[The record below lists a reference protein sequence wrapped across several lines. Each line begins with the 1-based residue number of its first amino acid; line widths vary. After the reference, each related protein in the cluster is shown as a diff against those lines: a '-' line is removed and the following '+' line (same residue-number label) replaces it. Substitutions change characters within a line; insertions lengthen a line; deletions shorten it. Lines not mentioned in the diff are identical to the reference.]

1 MKFGYIAR
9 QKNIRRIIIITYNS
23 ISLEN
28 FDLARILKFL
38 PGIILGLT
46 VHEFC
51 HAWVA
56 HLCGDSTSKDQ
67 GRVTLNP
74 LKHIDLL
81 GFIFL
86 IFAGFG
92 WAKPVQFN
100 EQNLRD
106 PKTDVIKIA
115 LAGPLSNAVLAMVIS
130 ILFSVYSYVFPISN
144 GFGSQLVSEIFLYTI
159 YINWG
164 LFIFNLIPLPPLDGS
179 HLLFYPLRRYPVLY
193 DSLYKYGSLLL
204 FGLLIAT
211 AVTKIN
217 FLPIMPAIRFLA
229 EGFLSLVGYR

>member
-1 MKFGYIAR
+1 M
-9 QKNIRRIIIITYNS
+9 
-23 ISLEN
+23 EN
-28 FDLARILKFL
+28 FDLVRILKFL

-46 VHEFC
+46 VHEFS
-51 HAWVA
+51 HALVA
-56 HLCGDSTSKDQ
+56 HMCGDSTSKDQ

-74 LKHIDLL
+74 FKHIDLL
-81 GFIFL
+81 GFIML
-86 IFAGFG
+86 IIAGFG

-100 EQNLRD
+100 EHNLHN

-115 LAGPLSNAVLAMVIS
+115 IAGPLSNAVIAMILSVLFS
-130 ILFSVYSYVFPISN
+130 ILSALVPIYSSSGIQVVYEVFH
-144 GFGSQLVSEIFLYTI
+144 YAI

-179 HLLFYPLRRYPVLY
+179 HLLFHQFRRFPVLY
-193 DSLYKYGSLLL
+193 ENLYKYGSLLL

-211 AVTKIN
+211 TLTKVN
-217 FLPIMPAIRFLA
+217 FLPIWPLIQFLG

>member
-1 MKFGYIAR
+1 MG
-9 QKNIRRIIIITYNS
+9 
-23 ISLEN
+23 N
-28 FDLARILKFL
+28 FDLIRILKFL

-46 VHEFC
+46 VHEFS

-74 LKHIDLL
+74 FKHIDPL
-81 GFIFL
+81 GFIML

-100 EQNLRD
+100 EQNLHN
-106 PKTDVIKIA
+106 PKTDIIKIS
-115 LAGPLSNAVLAMVIS
+115 LAGPLSNAFIAMILSVIFS
-130 ILFSVYSYVFPISN
+130 IVSSKLPAYSNYSMRT
-144 GFGSQLVSEIFLYTI
+144 LSEVFLYAI

-179 HLLFYPLRRYPVLY
+179 HLLFFQLRRFPSLY
-193 DSLYKYGSLLL
+193 DGLYKYGSFLL

-211 AVTKIN
+211 ALTKIN
-217 FLPIMPAIRFLA
+217 FLPIWPVIQYLGQ
-229 EGFLSLVGYR
+229 GFLSLVGYR

>member
-1 MKFGYIAR
+1 MGK
-9 QKNIRRIIIITYNS
+9 
-23 ISLEN
+23 
-28 FDLARILKFL
+28 FDLVRVLIFL

-74 LKHIDLL
+74 LKHIDPL
-81 GFIFL
+81 GFIML

-92 WAKPVQFN
+92 WAKPVQFDEN
-100 EQNLRD
+100 NLRN
-106 PKTDVIKIA
+106 PKYDVIKIA
-115 LAGPLSNAVLAMVIS
+115 LAGPLSNAVIAMILSVIFS
-130 ILFSVYSYVFPISN
+130 ILSSSLPVNQSSAMQIASEVFI
-144 GFGSQLVSEIFLYTI
+144 YAI

-179 HLLFYPLRRYPVLY
+179 HLLFFQLRKFPALY
-193 DSLYKYGSLLL
+193 NGLYKYGSFLL
-204 FGLLIAT
+204 FGLIIAT
-211 AVTKIN
+211 FLTKIN
-217 FLPIMPAIRFLA
+217 FLPIWPAIQFFGK
-229 EGFLSLVGYR
+229 GFLSLVGYNG

>member
-1 MKFGYIAR
+1 MV
-9 QKNIRRIIIITYNS
+9 S
-23 ISLEN
+23 

-38 PGIILGLT
+38 PGIIIGLT

-81 GFIFL
+81 GFIML

-100 EQNLRD
+100 EENLRN
-106 PKTDVIKIA
+106 PKGDVIKIA
-115 LAGPLSNAVLAMVIS
+115 LAGPLSNAVIAMLLSV
-130 ILFSVYSYVFPISN
+130 LFTVLSKYFPPYHSPAMKIVSDVFM
-144 GFGSQLVSEIFLYTI
+144 YAI

-179 HLLFYPLRRYPVLY
+179 HVLLYQFRRFPVLY
-193 DSLYKYGSLLL
+193 DALYKYGSWLL
-204 FGLLIAT
+204 FGIIIAT
-211 AVTKIN
+211 VITKIN
-217 FLPIMPAIRFLA
+217 LLPIWPAIQFLGD
-229 EGFLSLVGYR
+229 GFLSLVGYR

>member
-1 MKFGYIAR
+1 M
-9 QKNIRRIIIITYNS
+9 
-23 ISLEN
+23 
-28 FDLARILKFL
+28 
-38 PGIILGLT
+38 T

-81 GFIFL
+81 GFIFI

-100 EQNLRD
+100 EQNLRN

-115 LAGPLSNAVLAMVIS
+115 LAGPLSNAVLAMILSVIFS
-130 ILFSVYSYVFPISN
+130 ILTALTSANNSSGMQVVAE
-144 GFGSQLVSEIFLYTI
+144 VFLYAI

-179 HLLFYPLRRYPVLY
+179 HLLFYQLRRFPALY
-193 DSLYKYGSLLL
+193 DGLYKYGSFLL

-211 AVTKIN
+211 FVTKIN
-217 FLPIMPAIRFLA
+217 FLPIWPAIQFIGK
-229 EGFLSLVGYR
+229 GFLSLVGYS